1 MESAIALI
9 FLERQGSKMAAKTGR
24 RFVKEFQGAL
34 MLHKLY
40 KDPGILSETLE
51 EYKSI
56 FKNSTKKK
64 LMETNTVLPIDLNE
78 LGKGSM
84 HSNLGIEITEI
95 TSDIIRGIMPVDQR
109 TCQPF
114 GILHGGA
121 SMVLAETLGSYGS
134 YSLVDR
140 SLFNCVG
147 LEINA
152 NHVRSVTSGYVYGKA
167 TIVHKGRTTHIWTI
181 EIVNEYGKLVCTG
194 RITIAIIAK
203 SEKQ

>member
-1 MESAIALI
+1 MNA
-9 FLERQGSKMAAKTGR
+9 
-24 RFVKEFQGAL
+24 
-34 MLHKLY
+34 
-40 KDPGILSETLE
+40 
-51 EYKSI
+51 
-56 FKNSTKKK
+56 
-64 LMETNTVLPIDLNE
+64 NTISPIELNE
-78 LGKGSM
+78 FGKGSM

-95 TSDIIRGIMPVDQR
+95 TSETILGRMPVDQR

-140 SLFNCVG
+140 TLFNCVG
-147 LEINA
+147 LEING

-167 TIVHKGRTTHIWTI
+167 TIVHKGRTTHIWTT
-181 EIVNEYGKLVCTG
+181 EIVNEQGKLVCTG

-203 SEKQ
+203 NEKQ